1 MAGGAG
7 KRGAIYGINITPLVD
22 VTLVLLIIFI
32 VTAKVVVTPAV
43 PMSLPAAASGE
54 EVQVIYSV
62 LLTSDGRWLV
72 NGAQVA
78 NAKALERS
86 AREAIAQEGAE
97 LQAVIQA
104 DGDVPHRRVISA
116 LDALRLAGVK
126 RVAFAT
132 LPQAQAQAQDTQ
144 GQTP

>member
-7 KRGAIYGINITPLVD
+7 QKGAIYGINITPLVD

-32 VTAKVVVTPAV
+32 VTAKVVVTPSV
-43 PMSLPAAASGE
+43 PMSLPKASSSEG
-54 EVQVIYSV
+54 VQVIYSV
-62 LLTSDGRWLV
+62 LLTRDGRWLV
-72 NGAQVA
+72 NGARVA
-78 NAKALERS
+78 NAEALKRS
-86 AREAIAQEGAE
+86 ATEALKAEGAE

-104 DGDVPHRRVISA
+104 DGDVPHRRVIEA

-132 LPQAQAQAQDTQ
+132 LPPPSSPVDPTEELS
-144 GQTP
+144 P